1 MPGYHLLLEAFL
13 ISCVIWLLFRRVS
26 SREKRLKAERLS
38 KEEEDDLIQEWKP
51 EPLVPEVD
59 PGHPAL
65 HVPVIDEKPG
75 KHMTV
80 DGHKCLNLATHNYL
94 GFAGNE
100 TIEKAAVE
108 CIRKFGVGSCGPRAF
123 YGTAG
128 RRRRRRP

>member
-1 MPGYHLLLEAFL
+1 
-13 ISCVIWLLFRRVS
+13 
-26 SREKRLKAERLS
+26 
-38 KEEEDDLIQEWKP
+38 
-51 EPLVPEVD
+51 
-59 PGHPAL
+59 
-65 HVPVIDEKPG
+65 
-75 KHMTV
+75 MTV

-128 RRRRRRP
+128 MSLQSFVNSSCNCFLSLFEYFF